1 MIPSHST
8 NEEIFMQPNIP
19 FKFIRQP
26 EVLVITGLS
35 KSTIY
40 NKINAQEMCPPISLG
55 ARAVGFIYSEV
66 IAVVKAM
73 ISGKS
78 QAEIKALV
86 QELLAQRQQ
95 LSFQ

>member
-1 MIPSHST
+1 MRPRTPLTI
-8 NEEIFMQPNIP
+8 
-19 FKFIRQP
+19 IRKS
-26 EVLVITGLS
+26 EVLEITGLS

-40 NKINAQEMCPPISLG
+40 NRINSQELCPPISLG
-55 ARAVGFIYSEV
+55 GRAVGFIYSEV
-66 IAVVKAM
+66 ISVVKAM